1 MSKTGM
7 PDHGPPTERPAPN
20 LNGAVSACATC
31 SARCCHEYT
40 VTVTGYDVWTIA
52 TGLRL
57 APQQFLIHY
66 AARPDAAGSFR
77 LDQGDARFDIALD
90 KIADERPHR
99 PCVFLVELPGGGG
112 RCGIHAHRPHV
123 CQTYPAYLDHGVV
136 ALRDDVMCPSGAWKL
151 SRMDVAA
158 WREQMQ
164 DFVVQRDIYE
174 QVVQCWNARVEAAEA
189 GSRFSIAAY
198 YDFLLNV
205 YARLAAV
212 QLALP
217 PERWRA
223 VVAGW
228 NRARLEHG
236 NPLERGNVTIGKG
249 GQSLPQV
256 AYLGEV
262 AAIIAA
268 FHPAPPAG
276 TSAQDWPPVAVA
288 AG

>member
-7 PDHGPPTERPAPN
+7 PDRGPPTERPAPN

-31 SARCCHEYT
+31 GARCCHEYT
-40 VTVTGYDVWTIA
+40 VTVTGYDVWMIA
-52 TGLRL
+52 KGLRL
-57 APQQFLIHY
+57 APRQFLQY
-66 AARPDAAGSFR
+66 FPARVDAADAFR

-90 KIADERPHR
+90 KVAEERPHR

-112 RCGIHAHRPHV
+112 RCGIHSHRPHV

-136 ALRDDVMCPSGAWKL
+136 ALRYDVMCPTGAWKL

-164 DFVVQRDIYE
+164 DFVVQRDLYE
-174 QVVQCWNARVEAAEA
+174 QVVRCWNARVEAADT
-189 GSRFSIAAY
+189 GSHFGIEVY

-205 YARLAAV
+205 YARLAEA
-212 QLALP
+212 QAALP

-236 NPLERGNVTIGKG
+236 NPLERVAAAGSKG
-249 GQSLPQV
+249 GPSLPLA

-262 AAIIAA
+262 AAIVAA
-268 FHPAPPAG
+268 FHPV
-276 TSAQDWPPVAVA
+276 PVASALESGRPRVA
-288 AG
+288 ATG